1 LNLKSRTDITPTL
14 RIIPRDQHIIS
25 RKNISKAALRVLYRL
40 NEAGYTAYLVGG
52 AVRDL
57 LLGLQPKDFDVATS
71 ATPDEVKKLFRNCRL
86 IGRRFRLAHV
96 VFGPEI
102 IEVATFRGL
111 GEEGGEGDRHIVDGR
126 IVRDNIWG
134 TIEEDAVRRDF
145 RVNAMYYDISDFSVR
160 DLVLGLQPKDFD
172 VATSATPDE
181 VKKLFRNCRL
191 IGRRFR
197 LAHVVFGP
205 EIIEVATFRGTGE
218 EGGEGDRHIV
228 DGRIVRDNI
237 WGTIEED
244 AVRRDFRVN
253 AMYYDISDFSVRDY
267 VGGMQDLDD
276 RVLRLIGDPDVRY
289 HEDPVRMLRAAR
301 LAAKLGMRIDAAAMA
316 PFETLGPLLADAA
329 PARLF
334 DESLKMFLSGNGLKS
349 FRMLEQ
355 CGLLKFLFPATAR
368 ALKRGDEALRA
379 LVEHGLANTD
389 ARIAEGKSVTP
400 AFLFAVLLWGEV
412 RDVAH
417 QLIGRGVEGNEAWS
431 RAAGQ
436 VVGEQCQ
443 RVAIPRRFT
452 FTMEEIWSLQPR
464 FEQVQRKRV
473 FRLMTHPRFRAAFD
487 FLLLRADE
495 SPAMRELGQ
504 WWAHAQQ
511 LPQDVLAAALPAGG
525 GSEHHAVAPVAAK
538 PPRPRRRRRKP
549 GNKSG
554 SV

>member
-1 LNLKSRTDITPTL
+1 MNLEARTDITPAL

-25 RKNISKAALRVLYRL
+25 RRNISKAALRVLYRL

-57 LLGLQPKDFDVATS
+57 LLGRQPKDFDVATS

-102 IEVATFRGL
+102 IEVATFRGI

-134 TIEEDAVRRDF
+134 
-145 RVNAMYYDISDFSVR
+145 S
-160 DLVLGLQPKDFD
+160 
-172 VATSATPDE
+172 
-181 VKKLFRNCRL
+181 
-191 IGRRFR
+191 
-197 LAHVVFGP
+197 
-205 EIIEVATFRGTGE
+205 
-218 EGGEGDRHIV
+218 
-228 DGRIVRDNI
+228 
-237 WGTIEED
+237 IEED

-267 VGGMQDLDD
+267 VNGMQDLED
-276 RVLRLIGDPDVRY
+276 RVLRLIGDPVTRY
-289 HEDPVRMLRAAR
+289 REDPVRMLRAAR
-301 LAAKLGMRIDAAAMA
+301 LAAKLDMHIDAAAMA
-316 PFETLGPLLADAA
+316 PFESVGPLLADAA

-355 CGLLKFLFPATAR
+355 SGLLKFLFPATAR
-368 ALKRGDEALRA
+368 ALKRGDDALRS
-379 LVEHGLANTD
+379 LVEHGLENTD
-389 ARIAEGKSVTP
+389 ARIDEGKSVTP

-412 RDVAH
+412 RDLAH
-417 QLIGRGVEGNEAWS
+417 HWIERGQESTEAWA
-431 RAAGQ
+431 RAAAQ

-464 FEQVQRKRV
+464 FEQIQRKRV

-511 LPQDVLAAALPAGG
+511 LPPDVLAAALPLSG
-525 GSEHHAVAPVAAK
+525 GSSASDSLALPAARK
-538 PPRPRRRRRKP
+538 PPRPRRRRSKP
-549 GNKSG
+549 GGKSG

>member
-1 LNLKSRTDITPTL
+1 MNPTPGTDPTPAL

-25 RKNISKAALRVLYRL
+25 RANISKAALRVLYRL
-40 NEAGYTAYLVGG
+40 HDAGYAAYLVGG

-57 LLGLQPKDFDVATS
+57 LLGFRPKDFDVATD
-71 ATPDEVKKLFRNCRL
+71 ATPE
-86 IGRRFRLAHV
+86 
-96 VFGPEI
+96 
-102 IEVATFRGL
+102 
-111 GEEGGEGDRHIVDGR
+111 
-126 IVRDNIWG
+126 
-134 TIEEDAVRRDF
+134 
-145 RVNAMYYDISDFSVR
+145 
-160 DLVLGLQPKDFD
+160 
-172 VATSATPDE
+172 E

-218 EGGEGDRHIV
+218 EGEGDRHIV

-244 AVRRDFRVN
+244 ALRRDFRVN
-253 AMYYDISDFSVRDY
+253 ALYYDISDFSVRDY
-267 VGGMQDLDD
+267 VGGMQDLHD
-276 RVLRLIGDPDVRY
+276 RVLRLIGDPEVRY

-301 LAAKLGMRIDAAAMA
+301 LAGKLGMRIDAAAAA
-316 PFETLGPLLADAA
+316 PFESLGPLLGDAA

-368 ALKRGDEALRA
+368 ALKRGDAALRS
-379 LVEHGLANTD
+379 LVEQGLANTD
-389 ARIAEGKSVTP
+389 ARIGEGKSVTP

-412 RDVAH
+412 RDEA
-417 QLIGRGVEGNEAWS
+417 QLGIERGLDSTEAWS
-431 RAAGQ
+431 RAAAK

-473 FRLMTHPRFRAAFD
+473 FRLMAHPRFRAAFD

-504 WWAHAQQ
+504 WWAHAQR
-511 LPQDVLAAALPAGG
+511 LPQDVLAAALPVLSGAAAA
-525 GSEHHAVAPVAAK
+525 EAAPAPAVRK
-538 PPRPRRRRRKP
+538 PPRPRRRRRKRSDNP
-549 GNKSG
+549 ASE
-554 SV
+554 